1 MTTFPET
8 VAYPSRG
15 QERVLDVEDWAEIR
29 PLRQSDG
36 MSISQIARVL
46 GLERNTVKTA
56 LNSDG
61 PPEY

>member
-1 MTTFPET
+1 
-8 VAYPSRG
+8 
-15 QERVLDVEDWAEIR
+15 
-29 PLRQSDG
+29 